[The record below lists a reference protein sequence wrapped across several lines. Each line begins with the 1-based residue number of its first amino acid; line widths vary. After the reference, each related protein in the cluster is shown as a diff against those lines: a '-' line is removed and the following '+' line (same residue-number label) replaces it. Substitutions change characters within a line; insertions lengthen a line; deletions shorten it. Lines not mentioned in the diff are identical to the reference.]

1 MKKPGSSESN
11 GKRPFGI
18 TIIIILMIFYA
29 VVTAVILLLSFGID
43 TGTITLWLLNITDPL
58 VLRWAL
64 AAVLLIEM
72 VMVIG
77 LWRLQHWAWFLLMLQ
92 VGISMAADI
101 WGYYFYHASS
111 TFDML
116 INIAIVFYLN
126 QREVQRAFTAEN
138 RRVKNE

>member
-1 MKKPGSSESN
+1 MKKPASPESN

-29 VVTAVILLLSFGID
+29 VVTAMIFLLSFENE

-58 VLRWAL
+58 ILRWAS
-64 AAVLLIEM
+64 ASILLIEM
-72 VMVIG
+72 VIVIG

-92 VGISMAADI
+92 VGISMASDI

-116 INIAIVFYLN
+116 ISIAIVFYLN
-126 QREVQRAFTAEN
+126 QREVQRAFRSEN
-138 RRVKNE
+138 NQVKNG